1 MSETQALASYVVNGT
16 LTDIPQNVLHEARR
30 SLVNFMG
37 CAVGGARDE
46 AVDAALRAF
55 RPFSGVPSANVLG
68 RAERL
73 DPLHASLMNG
83 ISSHVYDYDDTT
95 PKNYCH
101 PTSPIA
107 SALFAYASVNP
118 VRGRDFM
125 EAFIYGFEAS
135 SRVANCVYPTHYDL
149 GWHITGTAGVF
160 GAAAAIGKLLRLDE
174 PHMIWALGLAGTQA
188 AGVRE
193 MFGSMGKAFH
203 PGRAA
208 QNGYGAALLAQAGF
222 TSGPRILEGPR
233 GFSAVTTAGRFN
245 LANVT
250 KGLGTEFDLLVNTYK
265 PYPCGI
271 VIHPTIDGAVQLHDA
286 HGLKP
291 ADIKAVR
298 LRVAP
303 LVLDLCNQRGIT
315 TGLQGKFSVY
325 HGAAIGLVRG
335 KAGVQEYTD
344 AAVNDP
350 DITRV
355 REGATATADAGVT
368 EDQAGVEVELADG
381 RTLSVFVEQSL
392 GNINKPL
399 SDRQLDAKFR
409 DQAVMNLAAAD
420 VERLIELC
428 WKIESLDDVN
438 EVVQAAVP
446 AGARSG
452 SHAVTA

>member
-1 MSETQALASYVVNGT
+1 
-16 LTDIPQNVLHEARR
+16 
-30 SLVNFMG
+30 
-37 CAVGGARDE
+37 
-46 AVDAALRAF
+46 
-55 RPFSGVPSANVLG
+55 
-68 RAERL
+68 
-73 DPLHASLMNG
+73 MNG
-83 ISSHVYDYDDTT
+83 ISSHVFDYDDTT
-95 PKNYCH
+95 PKNMCH

-160 GAAAAIGKLLRLDE
+160 GAAAAIGKLMRLTE
-174 PHMIWALGLAGTQA
+174 QQMIWALGLAGTQA

-222 TSGPRILEGPR
+222 TAGPRILEGPR
-233 GFSAVTTAGRFN
+233 GFPAVTTAARFN

-271 VIHPTIDGAVQLHDA
+271 VIHPTIDGAIQLREQ
-286 HGLKP
+286 HGVAP
-291 ADIKAVR
+291 GDIAAVR

-303 LVLDLCNQRGIT
+303 LVLDLCNQQGIS

-350 DITRV
+350 DIKRV
-355 REGATATADAGVT
+355 REGATATADPAVT
-368 EDQAGVEVELADG
+368 EDQAGIEVELRDG
-381 RTLSVFVEQSL
+381 RRLSLFVEQSL

-409 DQAVMNLAAAD
+409 DQAVVNLPADD
-420 VERLIELC
+420 VERLIGLC
-428 WKIESLDDVN
+428 WKIEELTDVG
-438 EVVQAAVP
+438 ELVQAAVP
-446 AGARSG
+446 QSARAASAGA
-452 SHAVTA
+452 

>member
-1 MSETQALASYVVNGT
+1 MSETRILASYVVNGK
-16 LTDIPQNVLHEARR
+16 LADIPAEVLREARR

-46 AVDAALRAF
+46 AVDAAVRAF
-55 RPFSGVPSANVLG
+55 RPFSGAPTAHVLG
-68 RAERL
+68 RDERL

-83 ISSHVYDYDDTT
+83 ISSHVFDCDDTT
-95 PKNYCH
+95 PKNMCH

-160 GAAAAIGKLLRLDE
+160 GAAAAIGKLMRLTE
-174 PHMIWALGLAGTQA
+174 QQMIWALGLAGTQA

-222 TSGPRILEGPR
+222 TAGPRILEGPR
-233 GFSAVTTAGRFN
+233 GFPAVTTAARFN

-271 VIHPTIDGAVQLHDA
+271 VIHPTIDGAIQLREQ
-286 HGLKP
+286 HGVAP
-291 ADIKAVR
+291 GDIAAVR

-303 LVLDLCNQRGIT
+303 LVLDLCNQQGIS

-350 DITRV
+350 DIKRV
-355 REGATATADAGVT
+355 REIATATADPAVT
-368 EDQAGVEVELADG
+368 EDQAGIEVELRDG
-381 RTLSVFVEQSL
+381 RRLSLFVEQSL

-399 SDRQLDAKFR
+399 SDRQLDAKFC
-409 DQAVMNLAAAD
+409 DQAVANLPAGD
-420 VERLIELC
+420 VERLIELT
-428 WKIESLDDVN
+428 WKLEELADVS
-438 EVVQAAVP
+438 EIVQAAVP
-446 AGARSG
+446 ASARF
-452 SHAVTA
+452 AAART

>member
-1 MSETQALASYVVNGT
+1 MSETKILASYVVNGK
-16 LTDIPQNVLHEARR
+16 LADIPGEVLREARR

-55 RPFSGVPSANVLG
+55 GPFSGARTANVLG
-68 RAERL
+68 RDERL

-83 ISSHVYDYDDTT
+83 ISSHVDDYDDTT
-95 PKNYCH
+95 PKNMCH

-107 SALFAYASVNP
+107 SALFAFASVNP

-125 EAFIYGFEAS
+125 EAFVYAFEAS
-135 SRVANCVYPTHYDL
+135 SRVANCIYPTHYDL

-160 GAAAAIGKLLRLDE
+160 GAAAAIGKLMKLTE
-174 PHMIWALGLAGTQA
+174 GQMVFALGLAGTQA

-193 MFGSMGKAFH
+193 MFGSMGKSFH

-208 QNGYGAALLAQAGF
+208 QNGYAAALLAQAGF

-233 GFSAVTTAGRFN
+233 GFPAVTTAGTFN

-271 VIHPTIDGAVQLHDA
+271 VIHPTIDGAVQLRQQ
-286 HGLKP
+286 HGFAP
-291 ADIKAVR
+291 GDIKAVR

-303 LVLDLCNQRGIT
+303 LVLDLCNQQGIT
-315 TGLQGKFSVY
+315 QGLQGKFSVY

-350 DITRV
+350 DIKRV
-355 REGATATADAGVT
+355 REAATATADAGVT
-368 EDQAGVEVELADG
+368 EDQANVEVELRDG

-409 DQAVMNLAAAD
+409 DQAVVNLPADD
-420 VERLIELC
+420 VERLIGLC
-428 WKIESLDDVN
+428 WTLDDLNDVN

-446 AGARSG
+446 AAARTSVAG
-452 SHAVTA
+452 QV

>member
-1 MSETQALASYVVNGT
+1 MSETKTLASYVVNGT
-16 LTDIPQNVLHEARR
+16 LADIPQNVLHEARR

-37 CAVGGARDE
+37 CAVGGARDA
-46 AVDAALRAF
+46 AVDTALRAF
-55 RPFSGVPSANVLG
+55 RPFSGVPSANILG
-68 RAERL
+68 RDERL

-83 ISSHVYDYDDTT
+83 ISSHVDDYDDTT
-95 PKNYCH
+95 PSNMCH

-118 VRGRDFM
+118 VRGRDFI
-125 EAFIYGFEAS
+125 EAFVYAFEAS
-135 SRVANCVYPTHYDL
+135 SRVANCIYPAHYDL

-160 GAAAAIGKLLRLDE
+160 GAAAAIGKLMKLSE
-174 PHMIWALGLAGTQA
+174 QQMICALGLAGTQA

-193 MFGSMGKAFH
+193 MFGSMGKSFH

-208 QNGYGAALLAQAGF
+208 QNGYAAALLAQAGF
-222 TSGPRILEGPR
+222 TAGPRILEGPR
-233 GFSAVTTAGRFN
+233 GFPAVTTAGKFN

-250 KGLGTEFDLLVNTYK
+250 KGLGTQFDLLVNTYK

-286 HGLKP
+286 HRLKP

-303 LVLDLCNQRGIT
+303 LVLDLCNQQGIT

-335 KAGVQEYTD
+335 KAGVQEYTE

-350 DITRV
+350 DIKRV
-355 REGATATADAGVT
+355 REAATATADAGIT
-368 EDQAGVEVELADG
+368 EDQAGVEVELTDG

-409 DQAVMNLAAAD
+409 EQAVVNLPAAD
-420 VERLIELC
+420 VERLIALT
-428 WKIESLDDVN
+428 WKIDDLADVN

-446 AGARSG
+446 ASARSG
-452 SHAVTA
+452 HAVTA

>member
-1 MSETQALASYVVNGT
+1 MSETKILASYVVTGS
-16 LTDIPQNVLHEARR
+16 LADIPQNVLHEARR

-37 CAVGGARDE
+37 CAVGGAGDE
-46 AVDAALRAF
+46 AVDAAMRAF
-55 RPFSGVPSANVLG
+55 RPFSGVPAANVLG

-83 ISSHVYDYDDTT
+83 ISSHVDDYDDTT
-95 PKNYCH
+95 PKNMCH

-135 SRVANCVYPTHYDL
+135 SRVANCVYPAHYDL

-160 GAAAAIGKLLRLDE
+160 GAAAAIGKLMKLTE
-174 PHMIWALGLAGTQA
+174 PQMIWALGLAGTQA

-193 MFGSMGKAFH
+193 MFGSMGKSFH

-233 GFSAVTTAGRFN
+233 GFPAVTTAGTFN

-271 VIHPTIDGAVQLHDA
+271 VIHPTIDGAIQLREQ
-286 HGLKP
+286 HGLKA

-298 LRVAP
+298 LHVAP

-350 DITRV
+350 DIKRV
-355 REGATATADAGVT
+355 REGATATADPAVT
-368 EDQAGVEVELADG
+368 EDQARVEVELADG
-381 RTLSVFVEQSL
+381 RTVSVFVEQSL

-409 DQAVMNLAAAD
+409 DQAVVNLSAPD

-428 WKIESLDDVN
+428 WKIEELADVN

-446 AGARSG
+446 EA

>member
-1 MSETQALASYVVNGT
+1 MSETKILASYVVNGT
-16 LTDIPQNVLHEARR
+16 LADIPKNVLHEARR

-37 CAVGGARDE
+37 CAVGGARDA
-46 AVDAALRAF
+46 AVDTALRAF
-55 RPFSGVPSANVLG
+55 RPFSGAPSANILG
-68 RAERL
+68 RDERL

-83 ISSHVYDYDDTT
+83 ISSHVDDYDDTT
-95 PKNYCH
+95 PGNMCH

-118 VRGRDFM
+118 VRGRDFI
-125 EAFIYGFEAS
+125 EAFIYAFEAS
-135 SRVANCVYPTHYDL
+135 SRVANCIYPAHYDL

-160 GAAAAIGKLLRLDE
+160 GAAAAIGKLMKLSE
-174 PHMIWALGLAGTQA
+174 PQMIYALGLAGTQA

-193 MFGSMGKAFH
+193 MFGSMGKSFH

-208 QNGYGAALLAQAGF
+208 QNGYSAALLAQAGF
-222 TSGPRILEGPR
+222 TAGPRILEGPR
-233 GFSAVTTAGRFN
+233 GFPAVTTAGKFN

-303 LVLDLCNQRGIT
+303 LVLDLCNQQGIT

-335 KAGVQEYTD
+335 KAGVQEYTE

-350 DITRV
+350 EIKRV
-355 REGATATADAGVT
+355 REAATATADAGIT
-368 EDQAGVEVELADG
+368 EDQAGVEVELTDG

-409 DQAVMNLAAAD
+409 DQAAANLPAAD
-420 VERLIELC
+420 VERLIALT
-428 WKIESLDDVN
+428 WKIEDLADVN

-446 AGARSG
+446 ANARSG
-452 SHAVTA
+452 HAVTA